1 MINLLMVRN
10 ELGETRVCILVN
22 GDQEETWSF
31 EPRKWVGEGI
41 VDCKIEG
48 DAFCWVIILI

>member
-1 MINLLMVRN
+1 MIIEKIIETTSKRSMINLLMVRN

-31 EPRKWVGEGI
+31 EPRK
-41 VDCKIEG
+41 
-48 DAFCWVIILI
+48 